1 MNVSEMSKIER
12 SVLIQAPRA
21 KVWRALTDLTEF
33 SQWFGVKAE
42 GRFAPG
48 ARLEMTVTIKGYEG
62 MVFGLTVEKMEPMEL
77 FSWRWHPG
85 AVHPDVDYSKEPM
98 TLVEFRL
105 RDEDGGT
112 RVTVL
117 ESGFDAI
124 SLARRAKVFEENTG
138 GWDYQMASLES
149 YVRKSA

>member
-1 MNVSEMSKIER
+1 MDTSEMSRIER

-21 KVWRALTDLTEF
+21 KVWRALTDLAEF
-33 SQWFGVKAE
+33 SKWFGSTAE
-42 GRFAPG
+42 GRFIPG
-48 ARLEMTVTIKGYEG
+48 ARLEMTVTSKGYEG
-62 MVFGLTVEKMEPMEL
+62 MVFELTVEKMEPMEL

-85 AVHPDVDYSKEPM
+85 AHESETDYSKEPM

-105 RDEDGGT
+105 REEAGGT
-112 RVTVL
+112 RVTVV

-138 GWDYQMASLES
+138 GWEYQMAALEK
-149 YVRKSA
+149 YVRESA